1 MDNYEYRGIEYL
13 RRKLRHV
20 SARVNTRYKFY
31 EMKNL
36 VRDLGISTPPR
47 LRAWNSSLG
56 WCAHAVDDIADRLIF
71 REFREDILGMNEIYQ
86 RNNPDVLFDSSINSA
101 MIGSCS
107 FLYLAR
113 DGAGFPRMQVIDGA
127 NATGVIDDIT
137 GMLHEGYAVL
147 QRNDSGNPILEA
159 YFRAE
164 DTTWFEEGVPYRTD
178 PHPAG
183 YPLLVPIIH
192 RPDAKRPFG
201 HSRISRA
208 CMSYAE
214 SAIRTIKRSEIS
226 AEFYSFPQR
235 WATGLAQDYE
245 IDKWQAAMSSFLTV
259 TKDEDGE
266 NGVQFGQF
274 AQQNMEPHLAQL
286 RMFASLFAGE
296 TSLTLDDL
304 GFPSDNPSSADAIKA
319 AHESLRLKARKAQR
333 TFGSGF
339 LNAGFLAACLRDD
352 YQYKREAI
360 YMTKPIWEPIFE
372 PDASGIGLI
381 GDGLI
386 KLNQAVP
393 GFVSK
398 QTLQDITGIVPED

>member
-1 MDNYEYRGIEYL
+1 MAEDYRGIDYL
-13 RRKLRHV
+13 RGKLRKK
-20 SARVNTRYKFY
+20 ATRVNTRYKFY
-31 EMKNL
+31 ELKNY
-36 VRDLGISTPPR
+36 VRDLGISTPPK
-47 LRAWNSSLG
+47 LRGWNSALG
-56 WCAHAVDDIADRLIF
+56 WCAHAVDDMADRLIF
-71 REFREDILGMNEIYQ
+71 REFREDILDMNEIY
-86 RNNPDVLFDSSINSA
+86 RHNNPDVLFDSAILSA

-107 FLYLAR
+107 FLYITTDE
-113 DGAGFPRMQVIDGA
+113 DGYPRLQVIDGA
-127 NATGVIDDIT
+127 NATGIIDEIT
-137 GMLHEGYAVL
+137 GMLKEGYAVL
-147 QRNDSGNPILEA
+147 KRDDAGKPVTEA
-159 YFRAE
+159 YFTAE
-164 DTTWFEEGVPYRTD
+164 STTWLEDGKEIRTD
-178 PHPAG
+178 DHIAG

-208 CMSYAE
+208 CMSYADA
-214 SAIRTIKRSEIS
+214 AIRTIKRAEIS

-245 IDKWQAAMSSFLTV
+245 MDKWQAAMSAFLTI
-259 TKDEDGE
+259 TKDDDGE
-266 NGVQFGQF
+266 NEIHLGQF
-274 AQQNMEPHLAQL
+274 EQQSMSPHTEQL

-304 GFPSDNPSSADAIKA
+304 GFPSDNPSSSEAIKA

-339 LNAGFLAACLRDD
+339 MNAGFLAACLRDN

-360 YMTKPIWEPIFE
+360 YMTRPVWEPIFE
-372 PDASGIGLI
+372 PDASSIGLI

-386 KLNQAVP
+386 KLNKAVP

-398 QTLQDITGIVPED
+398 QTLQDITGIVPEG